1 VSSDR
6 RRLYGGRGRR
16 GGGVRRR
23 PSTRV
28 VGTAVRL
35 GHVRKVYANVESPE
49 TDRAIFLTKKDPA
62 SSPNVPTGTPV
73 PVQWKGKRTVARK
86 ALRTT
91 LAGGK
96 APVGE
101 WVD

>member
-1 VSSDR
+1 
-6 RRLYGGRGRR
+6 
-16 GGGVRRR
+16 VRRR

-35 GHVRKVYANVESPE
+35 GEVQKVYANVG
-49 TDRAIFLTKKDPA
+49 TRKVDRAIFLTKEDPA

-73 PVQWKGKRTVARK
+73 PVEWKGKRRVARK

-101 WVD
+101 WID